1 MRRTEAYSPDI
12 LARLKTWAQLVRLP
26 NLFSVPGD
34 PLAGLILATAPG
46 IPTLGAAVGVSCA
59 SLLAYAGGL
68 IDNDVIDY
76 SKDARE
82 RPRRPLPSGAVHL
95 KKAASI
101 RYVLLFAPFLLGI
114 AFRFP
119 PAWFGAQTLLLLC
132 ILSYNRSKKR
142 FTKTAAIFM
151 GLCRSLSLLSGAAVA
166 GLSGLSS
173 APALI
178 AAGSWLLF
186 VTGLT
191 LFSESESGAA
201 QGKEQYLLPLTPLA
215 MLALVFVPGTQS
227 RILVAAACAGTLGAV
242 LSLVILLKYRPKGDR
257 MRAQFAVAK
266 LVRTLIPMQACLCAA
281 SPAGW
286 LVTPIL
292 ALFWA
297 ASEFSGR
304 SFYGS

>member
-1 MRRTEAYSPDI
+1 MKKTEVYSPGI
-12 LARLKTWAQLVRLP
+12 LAGLKPWAQLVRLP

-46 IPTLGAAVGVSCA
+46 VPTLGAAVGVSCA

-68 IDNDVIDY
+68 IDNDVIDFR
-76 SKDARE
+76 KDSRE

-95 KKAASI
+95 KKAASF
-101 RYVLLFAPFLLGI
+101 RYVLLFAPFLPGI
-114 AFRFP
+114 ALRFP
-119 PAWFGAQTLLLLC
+119 PAWFGLQALLLIC
-132 ILSYNRSKKR
+132 ILCYNRWKKR
-142 FTKTAAIFM
+142 FTKTAAILM
-151 GLCRSLSLLSGAAVA
+151 GLCRSLSLLSGAAAA
-166 GLSGLSS
+166 GLAGLTS

-191 LFSESESGAA
+191 LFSESETGAA
-201 QGKEQYLLPLTPLA
+201 PGRGQYLLPLTPLA
-215 MLALVFVPGTQS
+215 MFALVFIPGAQP
-227 RILVAAACAGTLGAV
+227 RVLVAVACAGTLGAV
-242 LSLVILLKYRPKGDR
+242 LSLVILLKYKPKGDR
-257 MRAQFAVAK
+257 TRAQFAVAK
-266 LVRTLIPMQACLCAA
+266 LVRTLIPMQACVCAA